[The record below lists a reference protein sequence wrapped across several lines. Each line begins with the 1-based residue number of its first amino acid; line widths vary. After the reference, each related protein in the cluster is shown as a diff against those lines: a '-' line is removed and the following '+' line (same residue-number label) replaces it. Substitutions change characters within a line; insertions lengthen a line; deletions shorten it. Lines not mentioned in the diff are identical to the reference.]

1 MILQII
7 NVIFGALI
15 FLQVLYLF
23 TCGQFYMQK
32 SAKREGINF
41 FFYKLFYIFAASLVF
56 GNAMLSDCQTI
67 WTSLIYASVI
77 AIIQSRVNIAYKLF
91 QKTNKRLKNV

>member
-1 MILQII
+1 MIQTI
-7 NVIFGALI
+7 NVVLAAII

-23 TCGQFYMQK
+23 TCGQMYMQK
-32 SAKREGINF
+32 SAKRESVNF

-56 GNAMLSDCQTI
+56 GNAMLSDCQTV
-67 WTSLIYASVI
+67 WTCLIYASVI
-77 AIIQSRVNIAYKLF
+77 AIIQSRVNVAYRLY